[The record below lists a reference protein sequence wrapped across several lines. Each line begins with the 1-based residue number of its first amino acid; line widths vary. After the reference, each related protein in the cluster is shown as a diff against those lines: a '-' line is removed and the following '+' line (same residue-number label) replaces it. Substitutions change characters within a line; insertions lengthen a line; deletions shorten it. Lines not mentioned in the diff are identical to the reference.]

1 MITKLKQILESKMVK
16 TGGKEM
22 EKKHFG
28 NVETIYSVILYKIN
42 SFHTTPTIFSKT
54 VPSHTKKNII
64 VNRSSYIQKE
74 LPYKVSAMGASLPHA
89 VTEVLHVASSRQRP
103 EPWLPISCQASAWF
117 CLAAAL
123 LRTIHSFIIAC
134 KEKKKI
140 YPTEFPPNKHFP
152 EARGFAIFLERGR
165 SALATHTGASQ
176 QKHSSESKE
185 RE

>member
-134 KEKKKI
+134 KEKKTNI
-140 YPTEFPPNKHFP
+140 PQNFHQINISLRQ
-152 EARGFAIFLERGR
+152 EASLY
-165 SALATHTGASQ
+165 S
-176 QKHSSESKE
+176 
-185 RE
+185 